1 MKFCLNFIIFMLTC
15 FNLSYA
21 IWFFVVVVVVIVV
34 PLLFFFS
41 SFFPGISGSAVSAS
55 LHLANWICF
64 LYSFK
69 MEYTCVVSEWGMEFF
84 SCQNSPIILESR
96 QGKFFFYLIITRK
109 HQIKMSGQP
118 GLHGYHTREL
128 ELQPVLFLFI
138 LRSHSERCFT

>member
-21 IWFFVVVVVVIVV
+21 IWFFFVVVVVIVV

-96 QGKFFFYLIITRK
+96 QGKFFFILLLQGSIRLK
-109 HQIKMSGQP
+109 CLANQ
-118 GLHGYHTREL
+118 GYTATIPE
-128 ELQPVLFLFI
+128 
-138 LRSHSERCFT
+138 S